1 MKHYRSAAVAAA
13 IAGALLMPAVAG
25 AAPLEMEKRDGNP
38 SCSNVDTAS
47 GLRQLKVEPVR
58 SGTYSDG
65 TFSVK
70 LTVSDQTVSFTT
82 TGSEG
87 VDAVIVKGGT
97 GANIYRYTPEVGS
110 GGPLTTPTNPN
121 NGQPYG
127 LSHVSFCYDVGGGT
141 PPKGKDG
148 GGQKGGGQKSKPK
161 PGQTCTKQNSKKCQ
175 PGQPKVQQGRMTG
188 HGHQFNV
195 KSGNTTF
202 DKVQWEFRNSVC
214 GADRFPDLKV
224 EYGRNTFVL
233 TAYVSPLTCFIL
245 DPTKASTEG
254 NPAAGFD
261 SIRATGTGTLNGVK
275 GAEIDFRFTD
285 GGEPGRDDTA
295 WFTIT
300 APNGSISY
308 SGGAIDGGNHQAHR
322 R

>member
-1 MKHYRSAAVAAA
+1 MPNRSKLAVLAGTLVLALVPSVSEAASPKKQECKKQKKSQKCT
-13 IAGALLMPAVAG
+13 PA
-25 AAPLEMEKRDGNP
+25 
-38 SCSNVDTAS
+38 
-47 GLRQLKVEPVR
+47 
-58 SGTYSDG
+58 
-65 TFSVK
+65 
-70 LTVSDQTVSFTT
+70 
-82 TGSEG
+82 
-87 VDAVIVKGGT
+87 
-97 GANIYRYTPEVGS
+97 
-110 GGPLTTPTNPN
+110 
-121 NGQPYG
+121 
-127 LSHVSFCYDVGGGT
+127 
-141 PPKGKDG
+141 
-148 GGQKGGGQKSKPK
+148 
-161 PGQTCTKQNSKKCQ
+161 TK
-175 PGQPKVQQGRMTG
+175 GRMTG

-214 GADRFPDLKV
+214 NERRFPDLKV

-233 TAYVSPLTCFIL
+233 TAYTSPLTCFTL
-245 DPTKASTEG
+245 DPTKPSTEG
-254 NPAAGFD
+254 NPRAGFD